1 MTKENL
7 DKIIQ
12 LLEDKK
18 IDFKIDTHINF
29 GKSFFR
35 GIFIYD
41 GKEGNI
47 KETLGKENLKDI
59 RIKKSY
65 IWYLGEKKKA
75 ILLKPKEEL
84 VLEIPDVEKYGISH
98 IA

>member
-12 LLEDKK
+12 LLEDNK
-18 IDFKIDTHINF
+18 IDFRLDTHINF

-41 GKEGNI
+41 GTEGKI
-47 KETLGKENLKDI
+47 KETLGRENLKDI

-65 IWYLGEKKKA
+65 VWYLGDKQKA
-75 ILLKPKEEL
+75 ILLQPKEEL
-84 VLEIPDVEKYGISH
+84 VLEIPEVEKYGISH

>member
-18 IDFKIDTHINF
+18 IDFRIDTHINF

-47 KETLGKENLKDI
+47 KDTLGRENLKDI
-59 RIKKSY
+59 RMKKSY
-65 IWYLGEKKKA
+65 VWYLGEKQKA
-75 ILLKPKEEL
+75 ILLQPKEEL
-84 VLEIPDVEKYGISH
+84 VLEIPEVEKYGISH

>member
-18 IDFKIDTHINF
+18 IDFRIDTHINF

-41 GKEGNI
+41 GKKGNI
-47 KETLGKENLKDI
+47 KETLGKENLKDFW
-59 RIKKSY
+59 IKKSY

-84 VLEIPDVEKYGISH
+84 IMEIPELEKYEISH